1 MVKNLCQCRRCKKH
15 HFDPW
20 VRKIPWRR
28 KWHPT
33 LVFLP
38 GKSHRQSPCGRMEW
52 MWPSNGVHTLPHLQ
66 QLAWTFPLLW
76 SVFLPSPITAWCVM
90 CCVCACLLSISFPL
104 KRTMHRITHTCSAW
118 AVHSCPYNSVRH
130 EADMQW
136 FWMTEMFHF
145 KALEM
150 GKAFAPVT
158 WDLLCSYLG
167 LLFREKKKSQRG
179 RVLWIKWMI
188 Y

>member
-1 MVKNLCQCRRCKKH
+1 MVKNLCQCSRCKKQ

-20 VRKIPWRR
+20 VKKIPWRR
-28 KWHPT
+28 RWHPT

-38 GKSHRQSPCGRMEW
+38 GKSHGQSPYGHTELDVTEQWSAHSPTPATACMDFSFTLVGF
-52 MWPSNGVHTLPHLQ
+52 PSKPYNCL
-66 QLAWTFPLLW
+66 
-76 SVFLPSPITAWCVM
+76 M
-90 CCVCACLLSISFPL
+90 CYVLVCACLLSISFPL

-118 AVHSCPYNSVRH
+118 VVHSCPYNGAGH
-130 EADMQW
+130 ETDMQW

-145 KALEM
+145 KVCEM

-167 LLFREKKKSQRG
+167 LLFREKKSQRG